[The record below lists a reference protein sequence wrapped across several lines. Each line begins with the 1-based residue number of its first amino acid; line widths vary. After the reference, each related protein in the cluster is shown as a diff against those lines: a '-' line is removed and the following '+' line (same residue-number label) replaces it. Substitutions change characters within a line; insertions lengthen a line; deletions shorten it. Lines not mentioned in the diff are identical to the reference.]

1 MIEQNGNLKI
11 GLTLQMS
18 VGYSSDVPRI
28 SCTQTDNKSI
38 TVAVRMMDKN
48 EPYLVPDR
56 SEVNLRAKKPDGKA
70 VYCPLTRDE
79 NGFSFELGGQ
89 LTTAVGVVQAAVEV
103 ISGDF
108 VLSSAQFEIEVKP
121 RSTDDNDIIS
131 DDDITTLF
139 NRIDSQVVQSVA
151 DYFTENPVKD
161 GENGPQGE
169 AGFGVV
175 AMVNLESTSEE
186 SFLSNAE
193 YGRLVQFAGTEEVR
207 AGCRIGD
214 IFAVTSTP
222 KDTGNAHVLWYRSA
236 TDSGNL
242 SGILIGHTV
251 ASRGEK
257 GDTGDTG
264 PQGIQGEKGDKG
276 DTGAA
281 GVGIEEVAQNTVSAE
296 DGGENLVTLY
306 LSNGQRYSF
315 TVKNGSKGDKG
326 DRGDA
331 GGAFTETVTEVEMS
345 IPARSSASDYSS
357 ASVDYTPVYEDS
369 IICIDVVSCHYDELG
384 DLYGF
389 PVVFQVLPKYA
400 NSQKVQGVKSIT
412 AIRMGTTV
420 GKIDITLKVHEIK
433 C

>member
-175 AMVNLESTSEE
+175 AVVNWVSNEEAEWPGGVEHDRAISYAETES
-186 SFLSNAE
+186 LRN
-193 YGRLVQFAGTEEVR
+193 
-207 AGCRIGD
+207 GCRIGD
-214 IFAVTSTP
+214 IFAVTGTP
-222 KDTGNAHVLWYRSA
+222 KDTGNAHVLWYRST

-242 SGILIGHTV
+242 TGILIGHTV

-257 GDTGDTG
+257 G
-264 PQGIQGEKGDKG
+264 EKGDKG
-276 DTGAA
+276 D
-281 GVGIEEVAQNTVSAE
+281 
-296 DGGENLVTLY
+296 
-306 LSNGQRYSF
+306 
-315 TVKNGSKGDKG
+315 KGDP
-326 DRGDA
+326 
-331 GGAFTETVTEVEMS
+331 GGVFTETVTQITMS
-345 IPARSSASDYSS
+345 IPGRSSSSDFSS
-357 ASVDYTPVYEDS
+357 VSADYTPVYDDG
-369 IICIDVVSCHYDELG
+369 IILLDVIDCHFNEVG
-384 DLYGF
+384 DLYGL
-389 PVVFQVLPKYA
+389 PVIFQVLPKYE
-400 NSQKVQGVKSIT
+400 NYQKVEGVKSIT
-412 AIRMGTTV
+412 AIRMGLSTAP
-420 GKIDITLKVHEIK
+420 IDITLKVHEIK
-433 C
+433 CS